1 MMSGEL
7 QAKRIFIIEDKP
19 GNLAVMKTLLENS
32 GALVNFDRWGV
43 DTLQRLEAFAPVDVI
58 LLDLMFPGGLTGYDI
73 FDSIKASGSFNDVRI
88 VAVSASE
95 PSEAIP
101 ATRARGFA
109 GFIAKPI
116 SFNNFCTQVASIING
131 QAVWNSGMFIPRG

>member
-1 MMSGEL
+1 MSGEL

-19 GNLAVMKTLLENS
+19 GNLAIMKTLLENA
-32 GALVNFDRWGV
+32 GAVVNFDRWGV

-73 FDSIKASGSFNDVRI
+73 FDSIKASGSFDETRI

-101 ATRARGFA
+101 LTRARGFA

-116 SFNNFCTQVASIING
+116 SFNNFCTQVADVIAG
-131 QAVWNSGMFIPRG
+131 QAVWNGGVFIPRV